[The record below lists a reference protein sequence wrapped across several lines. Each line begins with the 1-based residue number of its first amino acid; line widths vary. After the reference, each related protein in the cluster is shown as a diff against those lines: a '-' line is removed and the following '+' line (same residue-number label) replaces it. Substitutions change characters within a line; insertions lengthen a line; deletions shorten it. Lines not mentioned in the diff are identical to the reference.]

1 MYQKWVTDSNSMRYL
16 RSLVIQVIESYT
28 EYLMSQ
34 RMHPPLRVKWLTDHQ
49 YWVSIAIYV
58 WNLRFRGMSLM
69 WIRYVYLFYFVPNK
83 NLEHF
88 IDLKLSVMYISVT
101 NFWFTPTL
109 WSFED
114 IYIFPMNLD
123 IDILLWTLSKI
134 CRKK

>member
-1 MYQKWVTDSNSMRYL
+1 
-16 RSLVIQVIESYT
+16 
-28 EYLMSQ
+28 
-34 RMHPPLRVKWLTDHQ
+34 
-49 YWVSIAIYV
+49 
-58 WNLRFRGMSLM
+58 M

-101 NFWFTPTL
+101 NFWFIPTL

-123 IDILLWTLSKI
+123 IDILLWTLSEHFLRFVE
-134 CRKK
+134 RKRGEEKFNKQFSLNLTEISETSTVAFLTIYLINLSCA